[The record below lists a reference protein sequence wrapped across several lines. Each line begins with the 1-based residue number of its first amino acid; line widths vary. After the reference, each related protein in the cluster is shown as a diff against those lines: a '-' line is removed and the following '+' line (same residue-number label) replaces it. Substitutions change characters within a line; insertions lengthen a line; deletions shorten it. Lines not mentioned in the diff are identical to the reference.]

1 MQLLAAVLVADTYWA
16 KDVLMGFSRTI
27 IMTQVK
33 LDKNQ
38 SLDKILRVYKQ
49 QDTPEH
55 YN

>member
-1 MQLLAAVLVADTYWA
+1 MRLLAAALVADTYWA
-16 KDVLMGFSRTI
+16 EDVLMGFSRTI

-33 LDKNQ
+33 LDKDQ

-49 QDTPEH
+49 QDTPMH

>member
-1 MQLLAAVLVADTYWA
+1 MHLLAAVLVADTYWA

-38 SLDKILRVYKQ
+38 SLDKILHVYKQ
-49 QDTPEH
+49 QDTPKH
-55 YN
+55 

>member
-16 KDVLMGFSRTI
+16 KDVLIRFSRTI
-27 IMTQVK
+27 IMTQVI
-33 LDKNQ
+33 LDDQ

-49 QDTPEH
+49 QDTPKH